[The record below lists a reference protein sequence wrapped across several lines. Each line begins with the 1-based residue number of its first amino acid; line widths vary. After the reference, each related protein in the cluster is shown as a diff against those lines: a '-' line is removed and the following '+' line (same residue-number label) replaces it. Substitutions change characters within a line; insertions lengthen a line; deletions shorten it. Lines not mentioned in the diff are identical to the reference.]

1 MDASRSKKDFGY
13 VDGQNIGFEFRW
25 AEGKLDR
32 LPELAAELVSLKV
45 DVIVTLAVDA
55 AAGLN

>member
-1 MDASRSKKDFGY
+1 M
-13 VDGQNIGFEFRW
+13 GFEFRW
-25 AEGKLDR
+25 AEGKLDQ

>member
-1 MDASRSKKDFGY
+1 MRQGLKDLGY
-13 VDGQNIGFEFRW
+13 VEGQNIGFAFRW
-25 AEGKLDR
+25 AEGKLDL